1 MYLALPIDFN
11 FDTKRTM
18 TFILIIP
25 VAKPIFIYREL
36 DVIMASNAFYTKDL
50 QIGISLTNR
59 YETLSQFYFLS
70 KPWRM

>member
-1 MYLALPIDFN
+1 
-11 FDTKRTM
+11 M

-25 VAKPIFIYREL
+25 MAKPIFIYREF

-50 QIGISLTNR
+50 QIGISLTNQ

-70 KPWRM
+70 KP